1 MGKISLTKRIKVTKM
16 MKKKRRD
23 SPDIFMA
30 PQIIFSVKKRVLA
43 YILASWRAFD
53 DTKAKES
60 ARKKCV
66 CLPY

>member
-30 PQIIFSVKKRVLA
+30 PQIIFSVKKRVLT
-43 YILASWRAFD
+43 YILASWRTFD
-53 DTKAKES
+53 DTKTKES
-60 ARKKCV
+60 ARK
-66 CLPY
+66 